1 MRVISV
7 PPSSPFHS
15 VLWGRTGGRAAFTAE
30 EERWARTS
38 APLQLQCHH
47 IELRVLVWGGEGY
60 RAAACASRPPNLVA
74 RSLQNA
80 GPDLA
85 AADGVH
91 NLSAM
96 LSACQHASAPR
107 IATYASFVMDVSGSD
122 ITLPC
127 AVEGSPR
134 PAVFWKDNNNQLI
147 TPGGPGARRNRY
159 KVGHVGHGP
168 QGQRK
173 LEAPPARGADRPP
186 TWSTS
191 IETFSFEFRSAME
204 SF

>member
-1 MRVISV
+1 
-7 PPSSPFHS
+7 
-15 VLWGRTGGRAAFTAE
+15 
-30 EERWARTS
+30 
-38 APLQLQCHH
+38 
-47 IELRVLVWGGEGY
+47 
-60 RAAACASRPPNLVA
+60 
-74 RSLQNA
+74 
-80 GPDLA
+80 
-85 AADGVH
+85 
-91 NLSAM
+91 M

-159 KVGHVGHGP
+159 KVGQGR

-173 LEAPPARGADRPP
+173 LLQHVERIAHQHGVLQSRLSPLNFTLRWNLSNED
-186 TWSTS
+186 
-191 IETFSFEFRSAME
+191 
-204 SF
+204 